1 MEKCNA
7 VARINRVGN
16 GFNGHTGNYTCK
28 EAATTVAEYKIKD
41 AGSWALIGVEVL
53 PTCAKHAAATP
64 QMAYRR
70 EIKRIVKAV
79 R

>member
-7 VARINRVGN
+7 IARVNRIGN

-28 EAATTVAEYKIKD
+28 EAATTVAEYRIID
-41 AGSWALIGVEVL
+41 AASYARIGVEVL

-64 QMAYRR
+64 KMAYRR
-70 EIKRIVKAV
+70 EVKRAAKAA